1 MRRIKLK
8 ILIFVFFIILLT
20 SVSVFADET
29 ALDYMNN
36 LVGPSEQYNS
46 MVTPAYTRTN
56 TVEDFINPQTGE
68 LTLAQTDYVL
78 PGVNGLDLLIKR
90 LYKSGAA
97 SAWKNS
103 VQYNQYNVLVDY
115 LDNTGT
121 TNNSYANTFYEMRY
135 NLGVGWRFSF
145 PTMEKIGNDPND
157 QNNHIF
163 LHTESGD
170 VYNLSGPD
178 TNGVFTIVNH
188 PVQDLTVKTSSSN
201 AFTSQGTYTNGQS
214 YTLYSAYVMTEKN
227 GKNTYFDSAGRIL
240 GIVDRYWIA
249 DNTNG
254 NKITFQYKDFNYNLS
269 EGAITKTLISKI
281 IDTMGRTVTMDYKED
296 PTFTVTGYDPDTQT
310 ASGDLQYKFEV
321 EITLPSG
328 KTIVYDKSG
337 MTFRVDTFHVT
348 RTRLQRVYDVDA
360 VLPITSSSTL
370 KSWYGYEQVSLGFT
384 FLNGT
389 TYDSANNN
397 KSENIT
403 EVDNWKT
410 NQNKR
415 FIYGDIGNSM
425 YRFVKPL
432 SCTVDGI
439 DYSGSM
445 EYRKVVE
452 VQDVDS
458 NNGSVKNDVTYSYTN
473 EPQGYTFNPPTNIWS
488 IFSGYDGNN
497 QTYLKDT
504 YRYYTQITDGR
515 GAKTKI
521 TFDGTGQSINVEK
534 SGNDHKESIT
544 TTNDTNKLPQ
554 KVETVSYNVVNE
566 VAGASITKT
575 ENYLYDSKGNLTQYT
590 GPEATRDASGNPT
603 GSTYTT
609 LENTTVNEHT
619 VVYTYDPNFSL
630 LTSKTWK
637 QDATTVSRIECTIN
651 PTNGN
656 VSQIKNV
663 HTGNNII
670 SDFLYDAKGNIT
682 QKTVHNA
689 DNSGNTYTSNYIYG
703 TEEDGIDRGG
713 ATAKYNG
720 VYYGGAYLTRQYT
733 EVDGTQISKKYVYD
747 FNTGIKKADID
758 EKNNRTNYDYDSFNQ
773 LTTIT
778 YPDLSTKQ
786 YSYDDCWDNGWVIYQ
801 DYYNNSVANRV
812 IKYTDQNNNKFFY
825 AYDIFGNLV
834 QYDVYFYDN
843 NDNTWKWKVLRQL
856 NYDSNRNK
864 IKELDAYGHS
874 SQFTYDSANRLKEK
888 SFWSNDS
895 TKTKSLTLQ
904 YTIAADSNT
913 PLLVTI
919 TDEDGYDKK
928 YHYDILNRVF
938 QQEVTPD
945 KTNFYSTNYT
955 YDYVGHKT
963 SEADALTHATRQ
975 SRREPPYFA

>member
-1 MRRIKLK
+1 
-8 ILIFVFFIILLT
+8 
-20 SVSVFADET
+20 
-29 ALDYMNN
+29 
-36 LVGPSEQYNS
+36 
-46 MVTPAYTRTN
+46 
-56 TVEDFINPQTGE
+56 
-68 LTLAQTDYVL
+68 
-78 PGVNGLDLLIKR
+78 
-90 LYKSGAA
+90 
-97 SAWKNS
+97 
-103 VQYNQYNVLVDY
+103 
-115 LDNTGT
+115 
-121 TNNSYANTFYEMRY
+121 
-135 NLGVGWRFSF
+135 
-145 PTMEKIGNDPND
+145 
-157 QNNHIF
+157 
-163 LHTESGD
+163 
-170 VYNLSGPD
+170 
-178 TNGVFTIVNH
+178 
-188 PVQDLTVKTSSSN
+188 
-201 AFTSQGTYTNGQS
+201 
-214 YTLYSAYVMTEKN
+214 
-227 GKNTYFDSAGRIL
+227 
-240 GIVDRYWIA
+240 
-249 DNTNG
+249 
-254 NKITFQYKDFNYNLS
+254 
-269 EGAITKTLISKI
+269 
-281 IDTMGRTVTMDYKED
+281 MDYKED

-337 MTFRVDTFHVT
+337 MTFRSDTFHVT

-360 VLPITSSSTL
+360 VLPITSSSPL

-389 TYDSANNN
+389 TYANYN
-397 KSENIT
+397 KYENIT
-403 EVDNWKT
+403 EVDTWKT
-410 NQNKR
+410 NQNKK
-415 FIYGDIGNSM
+415 FIYGDIGNSK

-432 SCTVDGI
+432 YSNIDGNE
-439 DYSGSM
+439 YSGSM

-458 NNGSVKNDVTYSYTN
+458 YTGSVKNDVTYSYTN
-473 EPQGYTFNPPTNIWS
+473 EPQGYTFNSTSNTWS
-488 IFSGYDGNN
+488 ILSGYNGSD
-497 QTYLKDT
+497 QTYLKNT
-504 YRYYTQITDGR
+504 YRYNTLITDGR
-515 GAKTKI
+515 LSTTNL
-521 TFDGTGQSINVEK
+521 TFDGTGQTINVEK
-534 SGNDHKESIT
+534 NGDDHRESIT
-544 TTNDTNKLPQ
+544 TTYDTNKLPQ
-554 KVETVSYNVVNE
+554 KVQTVSYNVYNG

-609 LENTTVNEHT
+609 PENTTVNEHT

-758 EKNNRTNYDYDSFNQ
+758 ENNNRTDYAYDSFNR

-778 YPDLSTKQ
+778 FPDSSTKQ
-786 YSYDDCWDNGWVIYQ
+786 YSYDDCWDNGWVIYR

-874 SQFTYDSANRLKEK
+874 SQFTYDSANRLTEK

-895 TKTKSLTLQ
+895 TKTKSLTFQ
-904 YTIAADSNT
+904 YSIASDSNN

-919 TDEDGYDKK
+919 TDEDGYIKK
-928 YHYDILNRVF
+928 YHYDLLNRVF
-938 QQEVTPD
+938 QQDVTPD
-945 KTNFYSTNYT
+945 KINFYATNYT

-963 SEADALTHATRQ
+963 SEADALTHAVASHLR
-975 SRREPPYFA
+975 